1 MGGGGGGGARAG
13 QMQQGVSGG
22 NPGGDPRQLARELQE
37 RLGDARALRQ
47 DLQRQGVDV
56 APLDRAIEGL
66 RSASNTSSL
75 EDPRASAALQQQV
88 DRLKAFEFALERSL
102 GDKEPPVLQGRAGEV
117 SPRFRAY
124 VEQYYRALAAP
135 KP

>member
-1 MGGGGGGGARAG
+1 MGGGGGARAG
-13 QMQQGVSGG
+13 EPQQGAFGG
-22 NPGGDPRQLARELQE
+22 NPGNDPRQIARELQE

-66 RSASNTSSL
+66 RSAATTASL

-88 DRLKAFEFALERSL
+88 IDQLKAFEFSLQRALT
-102 GDKEPPVLQGRAGEV
+102 GNGPQVLQGRAGEV

-124 VEQYYRALAAP
+124 VEQYYRSLAAP